1 MSDSITVQLT
11 FYGPAAA
18 LAGQRTLAL
27 EVAAGAT
34 VGVLLE
40 ALAMQRPA
48 LAPLLPRCAT
58 ALNGSLV
65 PPGSLLA
72 DGDRLDLLPPVSG
85 G

>member
-1 MSDSITVQLT
+1 MSDGITIRLT
-11 FYGPAAA
+11 FYGPAAT
-18 LAGQRTLAL
+18 LAGERTLAV

-40 ALAMQRPA
+40 ALAALRPA

-72 DGDRLDLLPPVSG
+72 NGDRLDLLPPVSG

>member
-1 MSDSITVQLT
+1 MTEGITIQLT
-11 FYGPAAA
+11 LYGPAAA

-27 EVAAGAT
+27 EVAAGTT

-40 ALAMQRPA
+40 ALAALRPA

-65 PPGSLLA
+65 TEDSLLT
-72 DGDRLDLLPPVSG
+72 DSDRLDLLPPVSG

>member
-1 MSDSITVQLT
+1 MTEAITIQLA

-18 LAGQRTLAL
+18 LAGERTLAL
-27 EVAAGAT
+27 EVAPSAT

-72 DGDRLDLLPPVSG
+72 NGDRLDLLPPVSG

>member
-1 MSDSITVQLT
+1 MSDSITIQLA

-18 LAGQRTLAL
+18 LAGERTLAL

-40 ALAMQRPA
+40 ALTMQHPA

-72 DGDRLDLLPPVSG
+72 NGDRLDLLPPVSG

>member
-1 MSDSITVQLT
+1 MTEAITIQLT

-27 EVAAGAT
+27 QVAAGAT
-34 VGVLLE
+34 VEVLLE

-65 PPGSLLA
+65 PAGSLLV

>member
-18 LAGQRTLAL
+18 LAGERMLAL

-40 ALAMQRPA
+40 ALTMQRPA

>member
-1 MSDSITVQLT
+1 MTEGITIQLT

-34 VGVLLE
+34 VGVLLA
-40 ALAMQRPA
+40 ALAMERPA
-48 LAPLLPRCAT
+48 LATLLPRCAT

-65 PPGSLLA
+65 PSGSLLA
-72 DGDRLDLLPPVSG
+72 GGDRLDLLPPVSG

>member
-1 MSDSITVQLT
+1 MSDSITIRLT
-11 FYGPAAA
+11 FYGPAAT
-18 LAGQRTLAL
+18 LAGERTLAV

-40 ALAMQRPA
+40 ALAALRPA
-48 LAPLLPRCAT
+48 LAPLLPRCAA

-65 PPGSLLA
+65 AAGSLLA

>member
-1 MSDSITVQLT
+1 MSDGITIQLT

-18 LAGQRTLAL
+18 LAGERTLAL

-40 ALAMQRPA
+40 ALTMQRPA

-72 DGDRLDLLPPVSG
+72 NGDRLDLLPPVSG

>member
-1 MSDSITVQLT
+1 MTEAIIIQLA

-18 LAGQRTLAL
+18 LAGERTLAL

-48 LAPLLPRCAT
+48 LAPLLPLCAT

-72 DGDRLDLLPPVSG
+72 NGDRLDLLPPVSG

>member
-40 ALAMQRPA
+40 ALTMQRPA

-65 PPGSLLA
+65 PAGSLLA

>member
-1 MSDSITVQLT
+1 MTDGLTIQLT

-27 EVAAGAT
+27 QVAAGAT
-34 VGVLLE
+34 VEVLLE

-48 LAPLLPRCAT
+48 LARLLPRCAT

-65 PPGSLLA
+65 TADSLLT
-72 DGDRLDLLPPVSG
+72 DSDRLDLLPPVSG

>member
-1 MSDSITVQLT
+1 MTEGITVQLT

-18 LAGQRTLAL
+18 LAGQRSLGL
-27 EVAAGAT
+27 EVAAGT
-34 VGVLLE
+34 TIEGLLLVLRE
-40 ALAMQRPA
+40 QRPA

-65 PPGSLLA
+65 TADSLLT
-72 DGDRLDLLPPVSG
+72 DSDRLDLLPPVSG

>member
-1 MSDSITVQLT
+1 MTEGLTIQLT
-11 FYGPAAA
+11 FYGPATA

-27 EVAAGAT
+27 QVAAGAT
-34 VGVLLE
+34 VEVLLE

-48 LAPLLPRCAT
+48 LARLLPRCAT

-65 PPGSLLA
+65 TADSLLT
-72 DGDRLDLLPPVSG
+72 DSDRLDLLPPVSG